1 MGINGSYFS
10 NGLLNAMLAHSLR
23 WCKTI
28 PKINELLEPYNGGE
42 MFLDRARAEIEADLQ
57 EGPAKIPTVQALLL
71 LSAQECGRGKRT
83 QAWLHSGM
91 AFRLIE
97 DMGICID
104 GRKYA
109 GAVQF
114 TDEDIEI
121 RNRLFWSCYFW
132 DKMISLYFGRPP
144 TIQNSTVSPPQVM
157 RKWMV
162 FMLCDISHA
171 TTVLGLVTLQ
181 SLTQSPAPGVFN
193 SG

>member
-1 MGINGSYFS
+1 MGINGPYFS
-10 NGLLNAMLAHSLR
+10 HGLLNAMLSHSVR
-23 WCKTI
+23 WCKSI
-28 PKINELLEPYNGGE
+28 PKIKELLEPYDGGE
-42 MFLDRARAEIEADLQ
+42 VFLQRAMNEILVDLRN
-57 EGPAKIPTVQALLL
+57 GPAKIPTVQALLL
-71 LSAQECGRGKRT
+71 ISAQECGRGRRS

-109 GAVQF
+109 GSVQF

-144 TIQNSTVSPPQVM
+144 TMQNSTVSPPQVM
-157 RKWMV
+157 CKWPLSPILL
-162 FMLCDISHA
+162 FFLYPPSN
-171 TTVLGLVTLQ
+171 L
-181 SLTQSPAPGVFN
+181 SPAQ
-193 SG
+193 